1 MINDES
7 ILGDHAQPELIT
19 TLEVEE
25 IVEPI
30 GQSNLSV
37 QVEFLIM
44 GRKWG
49 AL

>member
-1 MINDES
+1 MINHVS

-44 GRKWG
+44 DRKRG